1 MRSLTVLVAVSI
13 LASACSRS
21 TPPPE
26 LPPGPEGVTDIVAAV
41 RGLPCPTCAAAAE
54 AALRQRLPGVATIS
68 ISESEQTIA
77 VSRTDGAALFSPAV
91 FRDAVR
97 GTGIEVLTFH
107 VDGCGIIE
115 GMGSQQPFFVAGKNR
130 FALKDLK
137 EAPTGEML
145 CVSGRLDDQTD
156 PYQLTPTAIRAY

>member
-1 MRSLTVLVAVSI
+1 MRSLMVLVAMSI

-21 TPPPE
+21 TPPE
-26 LPPGPEGVTDIVAAV
+26 LPPGPEGVTDIVAGV

-77 VSRTDGAALFSPAV
+77 VSRTNGAALFSPAV

-107 VDGCGIIE
+107 VDACGIIE
-115 GMGSQQPFFVAGKNR
+115 GMGSQQPWFVAGKNR

-137 EAPTGEML
+137 EAPTGELL
-145 CVSGRLDDQTD
+145 CVSGRLDDQVD
-156 PYQLTPTAIRAY
+156 PYRLTPTAIRAF